1 MELKKP
7 DDKEEDDK
15 DGDDDDEVKVN
26 TLKILLFNILLP
38 FCDLSID
45 VTKAVMLVFDYQ
57 NSPGQARGCI
67 KERAK

>member
-1 MELKKP
+1 MELKKH
-7 DDKEEDDK
+7 DDNEEDDK
-15 DGDDDDEVKVN
+15 DGDEDEVKMN

-57 NSPGQARGCI
+57 DSSGQARRCI

>member
-1 MELKKP
+1 MELKKH
-7 DDKEEDDK
+7 DDKEVDDK
-15 DGDDDDEVKVN
+15 DADDEDEVKVN

-57 NSPGQARGCI
+57 DSAGQARRCI
-67 KERAK
+67 KERVN